1 MTGGAAR
8 RLLAFAGVLLV
19 VFVAAYG
26 IGSATGSDPAPTTV
40 PAGPTTTMADHEHG
54 EG

>member
-1 MTGGAAR
+1 MTTEATR
-8 RLLAFAGVLLV
+8 RLLAFAGVLAV

-40 PAGPTTTMADHEHG
+40 PAGPTTTMGDHGHG
-54 EG
+54 TG